1 MELLVIFNLLLNVE
15 KLFKVGL
22 ITVQPLFLADKKQ
35 IQSFELFKIFLV
47 FKIQLQD
54 LQVFHPPRL
63 VRILLI
69 EKFAQDL
76 FFKKYEMVLHERQN
90 LHHVK
95 FM

>member
-1 MELLVIFNLLLNVE
+1 MELLVIFDLSLNAE
-15 KLFKVGL
+15 KLFEVEL

-35 IQSFELFKIFLV
+35 IQSFELFKFFLV
-47 FKIQLQD
+47 LKIQLQD
-54 LQVFHPPRL
+54 LQGFHTPLL

-69 EKFAQDL
+69 EKFVQDM
-76 FFKKYEMVLHERQN
+76 FFKKYERVLHERQN